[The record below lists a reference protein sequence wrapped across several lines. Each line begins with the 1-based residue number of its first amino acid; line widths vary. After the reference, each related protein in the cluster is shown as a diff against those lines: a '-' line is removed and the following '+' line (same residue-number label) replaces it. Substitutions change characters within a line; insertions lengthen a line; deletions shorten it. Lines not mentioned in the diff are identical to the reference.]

1 MSKRAWKL
9 PRCQALRNI
18 TAQDIAVDCVN
29 MLYDMISRKVCQ
41 LPGREYDLKCCPR
54 DT

>member
-1 MSKRAWKL
+1 MNKRVWKL

-29 MLYDMISRKVCQ
+29 MLYDMISGKSLSTAGQRV
-41 LPGREYDLKCCPR
+41 
-54 DT
+54 